1 MTTSFA
7 QLLRHSRLATYDRGI
22 NQVYTTPLKRKQIGD
37 WGLKRNLPT
46 VIRTK
51 HLTVGALDTS
61 EHQTPWESGESQVLF
76 VKRWKENFPN
86 SHKPAPRS
94 EEIQH
99 NIASMTPAE
108 FQRFLRQSQK
118 KASEFQAALAKKEM
132 VPEQVYDFLSVN
144 FAETTDNNHGNGI
157 VGPTYSE
164 HQVGWDY
171 PVQGRILNADRQG
184 HVIGIGGVV
193 ATLPKR
199 SAIGLRNSGDRR
211 VRTFFVRN
219 AELDDQGKPKVEVT
233 MQAKGASSSIPLL
246 NNYESFDAYEYTSDR
261 YENNNGQYNPNAD
274 NRHNNRKL
282 RNRFNNTP
290 NMSAD
295 DMMHMKSHR
304 RPQGPESDDNITPN
318 PDHTDLMA
326 RIAGLLDNSK
336 DKH

>member
-7 QLLRHSRLATYDRGI
+7 QLFRHSRLATYDRGI
-22 NQVYTTPLKRKQIGD
+22 QQVYTTPLKHKQIGD

-76 VKRWKENFPN
+76 IKRWKENFPN

-94 EEIQH
+94 EEILH

-108 FQRFLRQSQK
+108 FNRFLRHSQK
-118 KASEFQAALAKKEM
+118 KAAEFQEAIAKKEM

-144 FAETTDNNHGNGI
+144 FNEAENEKMNGV

-184 HVIGIGGVV
+184 YVVGIAGVT

-199 SAIGLRNSGDRR
+199 SAMGLRNSGDRR
-211 VRTFFVRN
+211 VRPFYVRH
-219 AELDDQGKPKVEVT
+219 AEIDEQGKPKVEVT
-233 MQAKGASSSIPLL
+233 ILPKGSSSSIPLL
-246 NNYESFDAYEYTSDR
+246 NNYESFDSTSSPN
-261 YENNNGQYNPNAD
+261 YENRKTHRYNKS
-274 NRHNNRKL
+274 NRNSNL
-282 RNRFNNTP
+282 
-290 NMSAD
+290 SAD
-295 DMMHMKSHR
+295 EMIQMKSQR
-304 RPQGPESDDNITPN
+304 RPQGPETEDNITPN
-318 PDHTDLMA
+318 PEHTDLMA
-326 RIAGLLDNSK
+326 RIAGLLKNSEN
-336 DKH
+336 

>member
-76 VKRWKENFPN
+76 IKRWKENFPN
-86 SHKPAPRS
+86 SHKPHPRP

-118 KASEFQAALAKKEM
+118 KAAEFQEAIAKKEM
-132 VPEQVYDFLSVN
+132 VPEQVYDFLAVN
-144 FAETTDNNHGNGI
+144 FTESNDDSHAGGV

-171 PVQGRILNADRQG
+171 PVQGRILNANRMG
-184 HVIGIGGVV
+184 HVIGIAGVT
-193 ATLPKR
+193 ATLAKR
-199 SAIGLRNSGDRR
+199 SSVGLRNSGDRR
-211 VRTFFVRN
+211 VRDFFVRH
-219 AELDDQGKPKVEVT
+219 AEIDDQGKPKVEVT
-233 MQAKGASSSIPLL
+233 MQPKGASSSIPLL
-246 NNYESFDAYEYTSDR
+246 NNFENFESDTTSYEPR
-261 YENNNGQYNPNAD
+261 Q
-274 NRHNNRKL
+274 NNRYSYNKNSDYNS
-282 RNRFNNTP
+282 RNRNTS
-290 NMSAD
+290 NMSAGD
-295 DMMHMKSHR
+295 LMHMRSHR
-304 RPQGPESDDNITPN
+304 RPQGPESEDNIKPN
-318 PDHTDLMA
+318 PEHTDVMA
-326 RIAGLLDNSK
+326 RIAGLLDSSK
-336 DKH
+336 EKH